1 MLAQELHADVHQL
14 HRVQRTA
21 PVIRIARRV
30 GGFAVEFIQ
39 HLYAGVVRTCR
50 VLVHVRRVP
59 RKRRVQRVP
68 RALARHIRLARAAL
82 FAGAAEIYH
91 RAGLAAQ
98 LQILFHRYRRRK
110 RTRAQ
115 QIMPAAVTAAAGNK
129 RSIFLRARRLRQAGQ
144 RVELAEDADHRLAL
158 AEFAGER
165 GLYPADILL
174 DLEALGAQRIAV

>member
-1 MLAQELHADVHQL
+1 MYAAVLGHMLAQELHADVHQL

-39 HLYAGVVRTCR
+39 HLYAGIVRSGR

-59 RKRRVQRVP
+59 RKCRVQRVP
-68 RALARHIRLARAAL
+68 RAIARHIRLARAAL

-98 LQILFHRYRRRK
+98 LQILFHRDCRRK
-110 RTRAQ
+110 
-115 QIMPAAVTAAAGNK
+115 
-129 RSIFLRARRLRQAGQ
+129 
-144 RVELAEDADHRLAL
+144 
-158 AEFAGER
+158 
-165 GLYPADILL
+165 
-174 DLEALGAQRIAV
+174 